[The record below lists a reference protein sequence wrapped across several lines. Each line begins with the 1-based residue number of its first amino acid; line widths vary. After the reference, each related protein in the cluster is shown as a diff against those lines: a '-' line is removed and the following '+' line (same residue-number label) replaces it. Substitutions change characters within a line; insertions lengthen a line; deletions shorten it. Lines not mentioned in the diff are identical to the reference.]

1 MATES
6 ELLAAV
12 AASPDDATRL
22 VYADWLLARGDA
34 RGELIILDHMERTT
48 PDGIANPDQV
58 GQLLRLAAEHG
69 FPHLPDPDAELLAFE
84 QLGRTNE
91 HWRLRREGHDYEI
104 QRNGRTLT
112 LAVDG
117 GARLENNLLAIAG
130 RWTDEQTNAL
140 LTVMLNVIKNKA
152 DFQMLLFPPVDVI
165 AKLPA
170 HRLGPLPRYVS
181 AEVIEDFG
189 GDWLLQARDHA
200 RWYRIYERMMKG
212 FTRTSSFKAV
222 KDPSE

>member
-6 ELLAAV
+6 ELLAAI

-22 VYADWLLARGDA
+22 VYADWLLARGDV

-48 PDGIANPDQV
+48 PDGIAKPDQV

-69 FPHLPDPDAELLAFE
+69 FPHLPDPDVELLAFE
-84 QLGRTNE
+84 QVGRTNE
-91 HWRLRREGHDYEI
+91 HWRLQHDGHAYAI
-104 QRNGRTLT
+104 QRLGRTLT
-112 LAVDG
+112 LAIDG
-117 GARLENNLLAIAG
+117 GTKIENGTLAITG
-130 RWTDEQTNAL
+130 RWTDAQTNAL
-140 LTVMLNVIKNKA
+140 LTVMMNVIKNKA
-152 DFQMLLFPPVDVI
+152 DFQMLWFPAVDVI
-165 AKLPA
+165 EQLPA

-200 RWYRIYERMMKG
+200 RWYAIYERMMKG
-212 FTRTSSFKAV
+212 FSRTSSFKAV
-222 KDPSE
+222 KDPTE